1 MKIYLALF
9 MHHPNQSL
17 TLNRCKKKERL
28 VSFLYI
34 RLTKTSPYF
43 TQYAKFG
50 VINRRDFNEDIP
62 CKHRPGK

>member
-28 VSFLYI
+28 VSFFHVS
-34 RLTKTSPYF
+34 LTKTSLYF

-50 VINRRDFNEDIP
+50 IINRRAFNEDIP
-62 CKHRPGK
+62 RKHRPGK